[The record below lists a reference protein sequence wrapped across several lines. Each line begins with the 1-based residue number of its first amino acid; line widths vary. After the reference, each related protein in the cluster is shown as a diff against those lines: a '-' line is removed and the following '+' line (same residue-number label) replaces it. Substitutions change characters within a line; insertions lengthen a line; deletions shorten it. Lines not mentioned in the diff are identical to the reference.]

1 MSDIGGN
8 ALNSS
13 PLSPEM
19 KEALKGFLAEVAQ
32 HSRKQSALVDLL
44 VGAVKAVSQD
54 LQQEKLRSQMLDARV
69 AESEARV
76 DELQRAVS
84 ALRRQGWV
92 Q

>member
-1 MSDIGGN
+1 MSDFGPN
-8 ALNSS
+8 AFNASL
-13 PLSPEM
+13 LSPEM
-19 KEALKGFLAEVAQ
+19 KEALKDFIANVAQ

-54 LQQEKLRSQMLDARV
+54 LQQEKLRTQMLDARL
-69 AESEARV
+69 AGSEARV
-76 DELQRAVS
+76 DELSRAVD